1 MNRTRFSIEV
11 FGDHFPW
18 MDSTSALYSDNSK
31 HIERLKNSL
40 LKAIESELTECQRL
54 AVEEFYFQ
62 NKSVTQI
69 ALDIGV
75 NKSTVSRHLKR
86 AREKLGQ
93 ALKYGLFNI
102 WAS

>member
-1 MNRTRFSIEV
+1 MNRTRFSLEI

-18 MDSTSALYSDNSK
+18 ADNGSALYSDNSK
-31 HIERLKNSL
+31 QIERLKISL
-40 LKAIESELTECQRL
+40 IKAIKSELTECQRT
-54 AVEEFYFQ
+54 AVEEYYFN

-69 ALDIGV
+69 AFEIGV

-102 WAS
+102 WTS